1 MRGAT
6 TTGGAGR
13 LPTLAA
19 RAAALRHVAVAVA
32 RALPRPGPRARRGL
46 VILLVSALAVGAVYR
61 LWIRDAPFV
70 SVDRVT
76 VTGLSTDDADRVR
89 AALVSTARTMTTL
102 HVERDRL
109 ERVVAG
115 YPVVRALEIETDFPH
130 AMSIRV
136 VEHRPVAIVVTG
148 GARLPVA
155 ADGTVLDGLPVE
167 GRLPLVR
174 ADGGL
179 RSNRLADPDAVGA
192 ARIAG
197 AAPGP
202 LRHRL
207 REIGHESD
215 RGYVAQLRRGP
226 ELVFGSA
233 AHLRAK
239 WVAAA
244 RVLADADTQGA
255 TYVDLRVPGR
265 PAVGGLGFEVT
276 APALPTAPLPLGTE
290 EGAVAGAVAE
300 DPGAAD
306 PTETPAGVTPV
317 DPALEQAPVEGQVE
331 PQVPTPAVPE
341 TGAGPAAEAGGGA
354 VAAPVP

>member
-1 MRGAT
+1 MRQAAS
-6 TTGGAGR
+6 TGDAGR
-13 LPTLAA
+13 LPGL
-19 RAAALRHVAVAVA
+19 RSAAAWRRVLVAVV
-32 RALPRPGPRARRGL
+32 RALPQPGPRARRTVL
-46 VILLVSALAVGAVYR
+46 LLLVATLALGAVYR

-76 VTGLSTDDADRVR
+76 VTGLSTDDAKRVR

-109 ERVVAG
+109 EEVVAG

-136 VEHRPVAIVVTG
+136 VEHRPVAIVLTG

-155 ADGTVLDGLPVE
+155 ADGTVLEGLPVE
-167 GRLPLVR
+167 GPLPLVR

-179 RSNRLADPDAVGA
+179 KSNRLADTDAVGA
-192 ARIAG
+192 AHIAG

-202 LRHRL
+202 LRGRL
-207 REIGHESD
+207 REIQREGD
-215 RGYVAQLRRGP
+215 RGYVVQMRRGP

-244 RVLADADTQGA
+244 RVLADGDTRGA

-265 PAVGGLGFEVT
+265 PAVGGLGFEVS
-276 APALPTAPLPLGTE
+276 APELPLPPELPLGAE
-290 EGAVAGAVAE
+290 EGAVAGATA
-300 DPGAAD
+300 GAPA
-306 PTETPAGVTPV
+306 ETPEGVTPV
-317 DPALEQAPVEGQVE
+317 DPSLEQAPAEGQATPEAPLPAAPEYPVE
-331 PQVPTPAVPE
+331 P
-341 TGAGPAAEAGGGA
+341 GAEAGGGA
-354 VAAPVP
+354 VAAPTP

>member
-1 MRGAT
+1 M
-6 TTGGAGR
+6 
-13 LPTLAA
+13 
-19 RAAALRHVAVAVA
+19 
-32 RALPRPGPRARRGL
+32 
-46 VILLVSALAVGAVYR
+46 
-61 LWIRDAPFV
+61 
-70 SVDRVT
+70 T

-179 RSNRLADPDAVGA
+179 REQPAGRSRAPSARPASPEPPLGRCAVA
-192 ARIAG
+192 
-197 AAPGP
+197 
-202 LRHRL
+202 L

-215 RGYVAQLRRGP
+215 RGYVVQLREGP
-226 ELVFGSA
+226 
-233 AHLRAK
+233 RAGVRQRRRICAPSG
-239 WVAAA
+239 WPRRACSPTATPRERPTWTCACPAA
-244 RVLADADTQGA
+244 RRWAASGS
-255 TYVDLRVPGR
+255 RSPR
-265 PAVGGLGFEVT
+265 
-276 APALPTAPLPLGTE
+276 PALPTAPLPLGTE

-317 DPALEQAPVEGQVE
+317 DPALEQAPVEGH
-331 PQVPTPAVPE
+331 
-341 TGAGPAAEAGGGA
+341 GHAGGAHAGG
-354 VAAPVP
+354 P